1 MVSDRSSQLSSS
13 GQPVTR
19 GTAAAVASDAL
30 TPDILV
36 VGAGMAGVMAA
47 LSAKTAM
54 NRVLIVEPSNVLG
67 GQGTA
72 GGVAGFCGDTG
83 IVNRDFDELVAR
95 LREHKFIREFNPTED
110 RRSYDLEWC
119 AFFLQEMVLERK
131 IDVLLHS
138 RVTAATA
145 VDGVIT
151 TVDVST
157 VGGLCTLRPKFI
169 IDATG
174 ACLVP
179 AMAGFPVLHEGANK
193 QLPMSLYFT
202 LWDTGK
208 PVRAFLPPSCEEWM
222 SDADIPMTTL
232 HYFESGKVEVK
243 MKVVG
248 FDAAD
253 GLSFS
258 RAEMHARRQMISLI
272 YYLQTKG
279 FRGKKLDH
287 HVLSS
292 VSRHIGVRETRRI
305 VGEHFLTSDE
315 VTQGTVFDDAV
326 AVGTYHLDYHWP
338 DTMLRGDTGITTM
351 VEPYHIPL
359 RAMTPKGAR
368 NLLVPGRGA
377 SGDQMAM
384 SSFRVMAPVS
394 QMGFA
399 AGKAAQICASDGCGI
414 EAIDLRKLQETIE
427 TGGQRLDLSSYGVYL
442 RNSLVNHEHVF
453 TDDRPF
459 RQCHAPTIAQLRN
472 NRFLVAWFGGR
483 EEGADDVGIW
493 AADRFQ
499 CVWSAPRLVAKVS
512 AEPHWN
518 PVLVRVPDGSVV
530 LYFRVGAKCAEWRT
544 WLAESRDEGQTWT
557 TPVELAD
564 DDAFAPGPV
573 KQAPLSL
580 AGGTLLAGNSI
591 EAGGDWRVRVDRS
604 TDDGRTWTAGVA
616 LRWARPEEKDTHAG
630 PVGDGVLHL
639 KDTLDFSGRGVIQP
653 ALWQSAP
660 GCVHLLARSSNGALY
675 RSDSSDSG
683 RTWSSLV
690 RTELPSNNSGIA
702 VGRLHDGALVLASN
716 PVAENWGARTPLR
729 LSVSFDNG
737 QTWPHSLDIET
748 GPGEYSY
755 PSLVATPRGVAVV
768 YTWKRERI
776 AFWHGSVEQIMD
788 RAAIEKH
795 TEALHSGI
803 MP

>member
-1 MVSDRSSQLSSS
+1 MVSDRPSRSSN
-13 GQPVTR
+13 VR
-19 GTAAAVASDAL
+19 AASAVASDGVLA
-30 TPDILV
+30 PDILV
-36 VGAGMAGVMAA
+36 IGAGMAGVMAA
-47 LSAKTAM
+47 LSAKNEA

-83 IVNRDFDELVAR
+83 TVNRDFDELVAR
-95 LREHKFIREFNPTED
+95 LRQYKFIREFNPTED

-138 RVTAATA
+138 RVTSATA
-145 VDGVIT
+145 VEGVIT
-151 TVDVST
+151 GVDVST
-157 VGGLCTLRPKFI
+157 VGGLCTLQPKFV

-202 LWDTGK
+202 LWDTGRS
-208 PVRAFLPPSCEEWM
+208 VRPFLPPSCDEWKR
-222 SDADIPMTTL
+222 DEDIPMTTL

-253 GLSFS
+253 GVSFS

-279 FRGKKLDH
+279 FRGKKLDR
-287 HVLSS
+287 HVLAS

-305 VGEHFLTSDE
+305 VGEHFLTKDE
-315 VTQGTVFDDAV
+315 VTHGTVFDDAV

-338 DTMLRGDTGITTM
+338 DTMLRGNTGITTM

-399 AGKAAQICASDGCGI
+399 AGKAAQICAAEGCGI
-414 EAIDLRKLQETIE
+414 DAIDIERLQKTIE
-427 TGGQRLDLSSYGVYL
+427 AGGQRLDLSAYGVYL
-442 RNSLVNHEHVF
+442 RNSLLTHEHVF
-453 TDDRPF
+453 ADDRPF
-459 RQCHAPTIAQLRN
+459 AQCHAPTLAHLRN
-472 NRFLVAWFGGR
+472 NRFLVAWFGGQ
-483 EEGADDVGIW
+483 EEGADDIGIW

-499 CVWSAPRLVAKVS
+499 TAWSKPRRVAKVS

-518 PVLVRVPDGSVV
+518 PVLFRAADGTVS
-530 LYFRVGAKCAEWRT
+530 LYFRVGPHVAVWRT
-544 WLAESRDEGQTWT
+544 WFTTSADEGFTWT
-557 TPVELAD
+557 KPVEMVSED
-564 DDAFAPGPV
+564 GIAPGPV
-573 KQAPLSL
+573 KNRPLEL
-580 AGGTLLAGNSI
+580 ASGMLLAGNSM
-591 EAGGDWRVRVDRS
+591 ESGEWRVRVDRS
-604 TDDGRTWTAGVA
+604 ADGGRTWMGGSVIA
-616 LRWARPEEKDTHAG
+616 WENPEEPKSSA
-630 PVGDGVLHL
+630 VASGDDVAHL
-639 KDTLDFSGRGVIQP
+639 KETLDFTGRGAIQP
-653 ALWQSAP
+653 ALWESTP
-660 GCVHLLARSSNGALY
+660 GHVHLLARTTMGVLY
-675 RSDSSDSG
+675 RSDSHDG
-683 RTWSSLV
+683 GLTWSPLY
-690 RTELPSNNSGIA
+690 RTALPSNNSGID
-702 VGRLHDGALVLASN
+702 VCRLHDGGLVLASN
-716 PVAENWGARTPLR
+716 PVAENGGARSPLR
-729 LSVSFDNG
+729 LSLSFDNG
-737 QTWPHSLDIET
+737 QTWPHQVDLES
-748 GPGEYSY
+748 GAGEYSY
-755 PSLVATPRGVAVV
+755 PSIVPTPRGLAVV

-776 AFWHGSVEQIMD
+776 AFWHGSPEQIMERD
-788 RAAIEKH
+788 VLAKH
-795 TEALHSGI
+795 NEALHSGI